1 MFCCVWSWG
10 HKACGILASQPGIGH
25 SPPALEGEI
34 LSTGLPGKLLQ
45 NILMF
50 LIKCVKRK
58 KVKNFTMGVKK
69 LSGWM
74 PMLNSQK
81 NKNVH
86 WLDSQSGKG

>member
-50 LIKCVKRK
+50 
-58 KVKNFTMGVKK
+58 
-69 LSGWM
+69 
-74 PMLNSQK
+74 
-81 NKNVH
+81 
-86 WLDSQSGKG
+86 